1 MAQDLYLSG
10 AKDIT
15 IIQREKTFVI
25 PREYL
30 AGILSGMHP
39 SDASKVHTA

>member
-1 MAQDLYLSG
+1 MAQDLYLTG

-15 IIQREKTFVI
+15 IVQREKTFII

-30 AGILSGMHP
+30 AGILSGECYFL
-39 SDASKVHTA
+39 ASGTRVT